1 MIAGILILIMAVAV
15 IVNIAWKKVIAGTFM
30 HWIFVTPPI
39 VRLYIWEEYFCLYGL
54 VTCSGMVLT
63 PSQGAGYDQG
73 YNDKH
78 GYGNNCRT
86 HKFKVTPNGW
96 FYNIKK
102 ENKYEQ
108 R

>member
-1 MIAGILILIMAVAV
+1 MKRFLILIMTVW
-15 IVNIAWKKVIAGTFM
+15 ISIKYIAWDTAIARIGEC
-30 HWIFVTPPI
+30 IFISVPI
-39 VRLYIWEEYFCLYGL
+39 IRLYIWEDFFCRYGL

-78 GYGNNCRT
+78 GYGNNCCT